1 MRKAIAILPVVSAI
15 YPMITYQPWLDII
28 HDDTTSQPA
37 DKEQPHSAKGE
48 IQTGSLLLNMNT
60 LLSIVDES
68 HSFPDRSDRILSQ
81 TATERRSR
89 NC

>member
-28 HDDTTSQPA
+28 NDDTTSQPA
-37 DKEQPHSAKGE
+37 DKKQTHSAKGE
-48 IQTGSLLLNMNT
+48 IQTGSLLLNMNA
-60 LLSIVDES
+60 LFSIVDES
-68 HSFPDRSDRILSQ
+68 HSFPDRSVRILSQ
-81 TATERRSR
+81 TATEQRSR